1 MRIEIKAFGRKKS
14 ASICKAVGEVRL
26 RADSEPDAKVLA
38 SLGKLVQYPPMM
50 RSLLA
55 ISTALINGAISTD
68 DKAALVDIITRH
80 SMASKKEGD

>member
-26 RADSEPDAKVLA
+26 RADSEHDAEVLA

-50 RSLLA
+50 RSLLV
-55 ISTALINGAISTD
+55 ISNALIGGTIRVD
-68 DKAALVDIITRH
+68 DKASLVDIITRH
-80 SMASKKEGD
+80 QKAKGDK